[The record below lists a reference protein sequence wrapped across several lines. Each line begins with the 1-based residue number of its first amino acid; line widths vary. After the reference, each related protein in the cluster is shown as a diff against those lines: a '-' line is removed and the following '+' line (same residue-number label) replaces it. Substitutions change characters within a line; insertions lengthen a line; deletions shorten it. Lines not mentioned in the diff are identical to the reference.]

1 MHCDYMQT
9 STAIE
14 PLEEAHV
21 FISALCA
28 RLLHDALEGEPVE
41 HPQRRVHLRAH
52 RRRTRAV
59 VQYRQLAERVTFT
72 HAAKRLAIL
81 DHGELASCDSS
92 DINKYNCG
100 WMMRNKRREIK
111 LIGDVS
117 SVNSFWSTTVT
128 TCSFYTKSN
137 RHCTTVRL
145 LQCKQTSLAL
155 TCRNIGVATGVS
167 LAYDECRLLYLLLIH
182 ATNHFPNLIG
192 IQML

>member
-1 MHCDYMQT
+1 MYCDYMHM

-111 LIGDVS
+111 LIGDVKFS
-117 SVNSFWSTTVT
+117 KQLLEHHCYNMLVLYKKQPTL
-128 TCSFYTKSN
+128 YD
-137 RHCTTVRL
+137 CTTI
-145 LQCKQTSLAL
+145 A
-155 TCRNIGVATGVS
+155 
-167 LAYDECRLLYLLLIH
+167 
-182 ATNHFPNLIG
+182 
-192 IQML
+192 M